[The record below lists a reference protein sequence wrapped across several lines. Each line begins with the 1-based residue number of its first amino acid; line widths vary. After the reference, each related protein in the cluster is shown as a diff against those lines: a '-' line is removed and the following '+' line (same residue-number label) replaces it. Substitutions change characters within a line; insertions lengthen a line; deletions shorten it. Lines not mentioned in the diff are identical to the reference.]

1 MENLIGSDIDNV
13 VELAVESNAV
23 LHLYG
28 KSEAR
33 PGRKMGHVTRISAQI
48 EPFGRDQGGKKLPHS

>member
-13 VELAVESNAV
+13 VELANEPNTV

-33 PGRKMGHVTRISAQI
+33 PGRKMGHVTRIAAQK
-48 EPFGRDQGGKKLPHS
+48 EPFGRDQDGKKLPHS